1 MKLTDLQVDAPLG
14 GSIPPPRMGGLAV
27 AATLGAVLVIIFVT
41 WVLLELRATAV
52 REDVFVSWMNVVLL
66 GLGLG
71 ALGLLAPAR
80 RALLE
85 SRAAGRAFGRGDI
98 ISARVASFESRTAS
112 LVTLGWAAAVLIV
125 AVLAWF
131 VVTNNVAVGK
141 TFFNLVLI
149 GSSFGLVLQAFLIN
163 VYIFVIVQ
171 IVVLVWGLIVA
182 IARLAPG
189 RAGRPIR
196 LLAILYTDIFRGLPA
211 IITIYLVGFG
221 LPLTGLTNGLQ
232 TWLQNRFGID
242 DLSILWAVIALTLTY
257 GAYVAEVYRAGLES
271 IHPSQVAA
279 ARSLGLSYGQTL
291 RHVVVPQAVRRI
303 VPPLLNNFI
312 GLQKDTALVNVIGA
326 IDAFNQSRI
335 IATNNFNLSAVTT
348 VAILFVVITI
358 PQARFVDRMLERDQ
372 ARLRSGG
379 TP

>member
-1 MKLTDLQVDAPLG
+1 
-14 GSIPPPRMGGLAV
+14 MGGLAV